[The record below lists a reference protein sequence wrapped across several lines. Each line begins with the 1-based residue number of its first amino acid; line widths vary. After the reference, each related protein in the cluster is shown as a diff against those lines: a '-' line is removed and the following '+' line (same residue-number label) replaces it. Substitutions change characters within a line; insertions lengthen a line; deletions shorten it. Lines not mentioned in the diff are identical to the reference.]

1 MLSKSAEMT
10 EIVIE
15 GNGGY
20 RGRAAAR
27 SQQTTTCGQQPSGEN
42 ILGRSSSRVRSE
54 THTEGPGPTFRGLR
68 LIPAR

>member
-27 SQQTTTCGQQPSGEN
+27 SQQTTTCGHEPSGEN
-42 ILGRSSSRVRSE
+42 ILGRSDPECALKRILKGPVRRSE
-54 THTEGPGPTFRGLR
+54 GF
-68 LIPAR
+68 A